1 MSGVF
6 SGQRVV
12 VFDRDQVSNFE
23 RDEKDGVF
31 HINVKLNFDMRFR
44 LGDYIGPHT
53 KGNIRCRLDVP
64 FVANGTKVM
73 KAFEPTTCD
82 VNF

>member
-6 SGQRVV
+6 SGQHVV
-12 VFDRDQVSNFE
+12 VFDHDQVSDFE
-23 RDEKDGVF
+23 RDKKDGVF
-31 HINVKLNFDMRFR
+31 HIDMKLYFEMRFR
-44 LGDYIGPHT
+44 LGDYIGPST
-53 KGNIRCRLDVP
+53 KGNIKCRLIVP